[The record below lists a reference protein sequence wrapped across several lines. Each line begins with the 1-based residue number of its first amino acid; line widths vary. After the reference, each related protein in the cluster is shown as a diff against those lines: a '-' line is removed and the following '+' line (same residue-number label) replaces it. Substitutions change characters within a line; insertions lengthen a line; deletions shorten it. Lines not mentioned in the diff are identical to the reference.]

1 MFNFN
6 RMGLGSKIVLR
17 GTIRDVTKSYRGFR
31 TVSMAISSVMWLG
44 INVLGGEYFGVV
56 FRKKYLLEQ
65 NL

>member
-1 MFNFN
+1 
-6 RMGLGSKIVLR
+6 
-17 GTIRDVTKSYRGFR
+17 
-31 TVSMAISSVMWLG
+31 MAISSVMWLG

>member
-1 MFNFN
+1 
-6 RMGLGSKIVLR
+6 MGLGFKIVLR
-17 GTIRDVTKSYRGFR
+17 GIIRDVMRGYRGFKV
-31 TVSMAISSVMWLG
+31 VSMAISSVMWLG